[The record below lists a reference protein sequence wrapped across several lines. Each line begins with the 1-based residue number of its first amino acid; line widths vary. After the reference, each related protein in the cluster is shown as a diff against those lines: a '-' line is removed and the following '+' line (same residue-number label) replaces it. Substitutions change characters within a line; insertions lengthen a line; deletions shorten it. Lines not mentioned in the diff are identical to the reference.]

1 MMIVNVGIW
10 HSGIVR
16 KELIFLPVLSSSVL
30 GGAPSGADFESGFLE
45 QMFSKAN
52 VPRRKQ

>member
-1 MMIVNVGIW
+1 MMKVNVGIW

-16 KELIFLPVLSSSVL
+16 KDLKFLPVHFSSVL
-30 GGAPSGADFESGFLE
+30 GRAPSGADPESRFLE
-45 QMFSKAN
+45 QTFSKAN